1 MGRTDRGN
9 HLLSAWL
16 TVWGYRVITIIP
28 IIQRHRVILDIHKT
42 FHKSPWSW
50 PAADCI
56 AGKCSSRSWIPSTGS
71 AGSPS
76 CSGSRYSTE
85 KNNLNPKY
93 LHGSGTKISLFC
105 SPDIYDKVR
114 SMFSCLLTLLRCLDA
129 RVSATLLLTRT
140 SRASS
145 TGINRENPL

>member
-16 TVWGYRVITIIP
+16 TVWRYRVITIIP
-28 IIQRHRVILDIHKT
+28 IIQRHRVIIFTKYQI

-76 CSGSRYSTE
+76 CSESRYSTE
-85 KNNLNPKY
+85 KTTQIQNIYMAQRQKY
-93 LHGSGTKISLFC
+93 HFFVHLIFMTRLEVC
-105 SPDIYDKVR
+105 SPVC
-114 SMFSCLLTLLRCLDA
+114 SPCWGVWMPG
-129 RVSATLLLTRT
+129 SAPRFCWPEHPEP
-140 SRASS
+140 R
-145 TGINRENPL
+145 PLE